1 MLLNSDKNLKAH
13 LAMFGACAMW
23 GLMSPVGKAAMAQGI
38 SDWMLIT
45 FRVVGAAVLFWATS
59 LLTPSVRHEKVSSR
73 DLLLF
78 FFAGML
84 ATVFNQCCFTVGL
97 SLTSPV
103 NASIITTTS
112 PIVTMLLAAI
122 ILHEPI
128 TGQKIGGIVCGGL
141 GALLLIYGSTQGAAA
156 RQSHIGG
163 DVLCLLAQCSFALY
177 LTLFKRLVQRYSVVT
192 CMKWMFTYASL
203 VCVPF
208 TFNDM
213 VSFNWSLIGWTTW
226 LETAYVVVCATYVA
240 YLLMMYGQHN
250 LRPTIVS
257 MYNYVQP
264 LVACIVSV
272 AGGMGVGSKA
282 GFEKLEALAKKLGG
296 SLGAS
301 RTAVE
306 AGFVPYRCQVG
317 MTGITVCPKLY
328 IAVGISGAVQHLAGM
343 SGSGK
348 VVAINSDPKAPIF
361 DYADY
366 GIVGDWEAVVDK
378 LLKEENL

>member
-141 GALLLIYGSTQGAAA
+141 GALLLIYGSPQGAAA

-272 AGGMGVGSKA
+272 AVGMA
-282 GFEKLEALAKKLGG
+282 GATVYRGIMGYGASHKLHSEVFWEISQKMPVTVEIVDEAEKIDRLAARLQPMLEAMPKGCLMIAQEADILVMQPGKK
-296 SLGAS
+296 S
-301 RTAVE
+301 R
-306 AGFVPYRCQVG
+306 P
-317 MTGITVCPKLY
+317 
-328 IAVGISGAVQHLAGM
+328 
-343 SGSGK
+343 
-348 VVAINSDPKAPIF
+348 
-361 DYADY
+361 
-366 GIVGDWEAVVDK
+366 
-378 LLKEENL
+378 

>member
-59 LLTPSVRHEKVSSR
+59 LLTPSVRHERVSSR

-213 VSFNWSLIGWTTW
+213 ISFNWSLIGWTTW

-272 AGGMGVGSKA
+272 AVGMGVFGIAQGVAVILVFGGVWLVTHSKSRA
-282 GFEKLEALAKKLGG
+282 DELRREK
-296 SLGAS
+296 
-301 RTAVE
+301 V
-306 AGFVPYRCQVG
+306 
-317 MTGITVCPKLY
+317 
-328 IAVGISGAVQHLAGM
+328 
-343 SGSGK
+343 
-348 VVAINSDPKAPIF
+348 
-361 DYADY
+361 
-366 GIVGDWEAVVDK
+366 
-378 LLKEENL
+378 